1 MPAPQALKVGVAGAL
16 GRMGRTVALIVEAR
30 DDMRLA
36 AVFDQPDAEE
46 VEGLVSAEAA
56 MEVSDVIID
65 FSTAAAAAALARRAA
80 VRGAPALVIGP
91 TGASKEEDRV
101 IRAAAERVA
110 IVRASNFSLGI
121 NVLFGL
127 IEQAAQRLGPE
138 DWDIEIFEAHH
149 RFKQDAPSGTALS
162 MGEAAAKARGVALS
176 KVAAGQNE
184 GRAGRRLAG
193 AIGFSV
199 SRGGGVIGEH
209 AIRFVGDDETLTLS
223 HVAQDRSLFARGAV
237 TAARWV
243 ADKPA
248 GLYDMRDVLGF

>member
-1 MPAPQALKVGVAGAL
+1 VAAPQALKVGVAGAL

-30 DDMRLA
+30 GDMRLA
-36 AVFDQPDAEE
+36 AVFDRPDAPEA
-46 VEGLVSAEAA
+46 EGLMSAEAA
-56 MEVSDVIID
+56 MEASDVIID

-91 TGASKEEDRV
+91 TGATKEEDRI
-101 IRAAAERVA
+101 IRAAAERIA

-127 IEQAAQRLGPE
+127 IEQAAKRLGPE

-149 RFKQDAPSGTALS
+149 KFKQDAPSGTALS
-162 MGEAAAKARGVALS
+162 MGEAAAKARGVELS
-176 KVAAGQNE
+176 KVAAGQRD
-184 GRAGRRLAG
+184 GRAGRRAAG
-193 AIGFSV
+193 AIGFAV

-209 AIRFVGDDETLTLS
+209 AISFVGADETLTLS
-223 HVAQDRSLFARGAV
+223 HTAQDRSLFARGAV
-237 TAARWV
+237 VAAHWV
-243 ADKPA
+243 ASQPA